1 MQQTSALY
9 RRIIADENH
18 FFQTRVVIGE
28 SGNLITEG
36 GEKILFG
43 GISII
48 VARTGPDSGFPE
60 NYIFSVNT
68 SSNMLQNKLEIG
80 RCISQEIVVQMVN
93 PSGDMP
99 RMSAVVPYVRAC
111 TATEQSEWIQ
121 QGVFYIDT
129 RTISDNDEDE
139 KILELHG
146 YDAMLFANDAY
157 SESNLDWPAKDTD
170 VVQEIAG
177 LMGVGVDER
186 TFEIM
191 DSEYTIPYPGTY
203 MLIDVLSYIASMYLG
218 SFIITETGDLRL
230 VSILELPKETR
241 YLIDKIGDVITF
253 GGDRI
258 LV

>member
-18 FFQTRVVIGE
+18 FFQTRIVVGE

-48 VARTGPDSGFPE
+48 VARTGPESGFPE
-60 NYIFSVNT
+60 NYIFSVKT
-68 SSNMLQNKLEIG
+68 SSNMLQDKLEIG
-80 RCISQEIVVQMVN
+80 KCISQEITVSMVN

-111 TATEQSEWIQ
+111 TADEVSEWLQ

-129 RTISDNDEDE
+129 RTVSDNDEDE
-139 KILELHG
+139 SILEFHG
-146 YDAMLFANDAY
+146 FDAMLFANNPY
-157 SESNLDWPAKDTD
+157 SESNLNWPAKDTD
-170 VVQEIAG
+170 VVSEIASI
-177 LMGVGVDER
+177 MGVSVDPR
-186 TFEIM
+186 TWDVM
-191 DSEYTIPYPGTY
+191 DSEYSISYPGSY
-203 MLIDVLSYIASMYLG
+203 LMIEILSYIASMYFG
-218 SFIITETGDLRL
+218 SFVITETGELRL
-230 VSILELPKETR
+230 VSFLELPKETR
-241 YLIDKIGDVITF
+241 YLIDEIGDSITF
-253 GGDRI
+253 GSDRI